1 MISDGMNFKIG
12 VIRIS
17 APQNAA
23 DIYKKNYK
31 KMKLKAFLA
40 CIVLILSA
48 AVSQANP
55 GKKVARGYENVIKD
69 FMDSEMKSNHKELR
83 SVLSDEVNI
92 KIPRGD
98 TVLNENKTNTVE
110 MMRESEG
117 AVQNCECAY
126 EVLGKSDGLVIARV
140 DFKYGN
146 CIQHNYITLE
156 KNQDKEWQITQDC
169 KIFDDINASNTSGGQ
184 VVAKN

>member
-1 MISDGMNFKIG
+1 MKI
-12 VIRIS
+12 
-17 APQNAA
+17 
-23 DIYKKNYK
+23 
-31 KMKLKAFLA
+31 KAFMA
-40 CIVLILSA
+40 CIILVLSA
-48 AVSQANP
+48 AVSHADSGN
-55 GKKVARGYENVIKD
+55 KAESGYESVIKN
-69 FMDSEMKSNHKELR
+69 FMDSHMKSNHKELR

-98 TVLNENKTNTVE
+98 TVLIENKTNTVE
-110 MMRESEG
+110 LMRESEG

-126 EVLGKSDGLVIARV
+126 EVLGKSDALVIARV

-169 KIFDDINASNTSGGQ
+169 KIFDDVNASNTSGGQ